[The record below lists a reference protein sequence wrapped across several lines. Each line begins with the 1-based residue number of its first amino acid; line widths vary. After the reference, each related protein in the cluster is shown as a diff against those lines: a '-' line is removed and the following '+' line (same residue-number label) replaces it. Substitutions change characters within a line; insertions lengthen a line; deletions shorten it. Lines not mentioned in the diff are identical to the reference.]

1 MLERLVF
8 LLAPLRDVN
17 IHPNPPLIAPLIAP
31 QCNIN
36 QSIKDGIFVIIT
48 QTILLLRI
56 THINTNTII
65 TGLTVVCISDTTTH
79 SRMRVVWIGE
89 TQNHVLHKI
98 IMLYRCGDRFFTLL
112 SVALLY
118 ITLTTTALHYI
129 TQRKLQFL
137 KLPSLVQP
145 LSEYSQV
152 VKLVTTLNPSI
163 LKKHNGEKSQKCN
176 RCEYM
181 HTT

>member
-1 MLERLVF
+1 MMIMTITKQVGKTASTQHLVHLSSSKQKSIECLKGSF
-8 LLAPLRDVN
+8 LITTDKMPITPVRDVN

-36 QSIKDGIFVIIT
+36 QSIKDGIFIIIS

-98 IMLYRCGDRFFTLL
+98 IMLYRCGDQFFTLL

-118 ITLTTTALHYI
+118 ITLRTTA
-129 TQRKLQFL
+129 
-137 KLPSLVQP
+137 
-145 LSEYSQV
+145 
-152 VKLVTTLNPSI
+152 
-163 LKKHNGEKSQKCN
+163 
-176 RCEYM
+176 
-181 HTT
+181 

>member
-1 MLERLVF
+1 MMIIAITQQVGKTASTQHLVLLSSSKQKSIECLKGSF
-8 LLAPLRDVN
+8 LISTDKMPITPARDVN

-98 IMLYRCGDRFFTLL
+98 ISVSVYWCGDRCGDRLFTLL

-118 ITLTTTALHYI
+118 ITLTTTA
-129 TQRKLQFL
+129 
-137 KLPSLVQP
+137 
-145 LSEYSQV
+145 
-152 VKLVTTLNPSI
+152 
-163 LKKHNGEKSQKCN
+163 
-176 RCEYM
+176 
-181 HTT
+181 